1 MNTYKVLNKKGKEI
15 QSDVLLHP
23 GDILQM
29 ELEAREIRKS
39 DFAMQLQMR
48 PSHFSELLH
57 SKRNVSASIA
67 IKLETLLG
75 ISAEFW
81 MRVQTSYDIKLER
94 QKLEL
99 AQPLSIKKSLTTI

>member
-1 MNTYKVLNKKGKEI
+1 MNTYQVLNKKRKVI

-23 GDILQM
+23 GDVLQM
-29 ELEAREIRKS
+29 ELEAREIKKS
-39 DFAMQLQMR
+39 DFALQLEMR

-57 SKRNVSASIA
+57 GKRNVSATVA
-67 IKLETLLG
+67 IRLEYLLG

-81 MRVQTSYDIKLER
+81 MRVQTAYDIKKER

-99 AQPLSIKKSLTTI
+99 A